1 SWPDLHRFVG
11 TAIGE
16 HATTSLARAVCRRRR
31 LRRPITT
38 DLPRITALLLQSI
51 TIAGRRRAGADRL
64 AARIEH
70 QQVTDAAFGVAQVQR
85 ESGDAQRDHAVAV
98 AKTPTVAATVGGGSG
113 TYRGLVVEDRRVD
126 AHLGVLRLPL
136 ADQVARRAFGIDE
149 VVVLP
154 IAKIKARQAQR
165 RTHRRTLLGLQ
176 PPRFGRLLE
185 DFKPRRQRRRCAS

>member
-1 SWPDLHRFVG
+1 
-11 TAIGE
+11 
-16 HATTSLARAVCRRRR
+16 
-31 LRRPITT
+31 
-38 DLPRITALLLQSI
+38 
-51 TIAGRRRAGADRL
+51 
-64 AARIEH
+64 
-70 QQVTDAAFGVAQVQR
+70 FGVAQVQR

-176 PPRFGRLLE
+176 PPRFGRLLRSE
-185 DFKPRRQRRRCAS
+185 EHTSELQSRENLVCRLLLEKKKKQ